1 MQQDVTAYLRSRFQ
15 DELSEKFGHVD
26 ASCKDLARL
35 RITTYDPDCV
45 ANEKATT
52 WQGATEWGKPKTR
65 RELIADKCERAFE
78 RSKLNELATLFGGLR
93 DGKAGDAQVGAALT
107 CLALASRG
115 NVYGRVYSETFYPLR
130 SQNVVVGKAGA
141 GKTTMVMSIMD
152 VAKKLEVKLIKPAS
166 DASLSHYVANAGATY
181 HDADKTWTPKET
193 PNSLFEIVDEAGISR
208 GVDKRRDYAAK
219 MGAIRRELFG
229 DKIII
234 SSALTREAPDFPVPT
249 RYTSLMLATT
259 KSWAD
264 AMTADDAQ
272 AGDARRIL
280 EFWLPSSC
288 DEAKSDEEAMRMIMQ
303 SGRKEANIDAIW
315 EILEPV
321 ANRCVFTKL
330 LPLRCSLD
338 EATEIFC
345 LLEKYKHV
353 LGDIDERVAF
363 GSTVFAVLAAHNALL
378 RGSDYIEA
386 EDLQVGAAI
395 ACGVLE
401 NRIKIRNLG
410 AAPIE
415 TEEMKVIREIR
426 QFLEGRS
433 VRLDVLSRRYQ
444 SAQRLEDGSV
454 IRLAITQNSVLTIV
468 LGMIQ
473 PILLVSLV
481 AVILAL
487 VLASRVSKAVVR
499 PLNELNLD
507 EPLNNESFDELSPLL
522 RRIDSQQRQL
532 KGQALELKQKQDE
545 FLAVTSNMSEGLVLL
560 NAGGMILSINN
571 AALNILGAD
580 KSCVGE
586 DILTVNRS
594 LEMQQ
599 LLEQAKNGSRS
610 ETKLCLSGR
619 EYQLDAS
626 PIISKGNTGGV
637 ALLLFDI
644 TEQENA
650 EQLRREFTAN
660 VSHELKTPLHSIS
673 GCAELMKNGLV
684 KPEDTARFAGQ
695 IYSEAQRLIHL
706 VEDII
711 HLSRLD
717 EGAEDM
723 QRERI
728 DLYALSGSVMDS
740 LGNEAKENN
749 VSLELCGAQAFV
761 WGVRQLVSGMV
772 YNLCDNAIKYNRENG
787 SVKLTVSSEG
797 EYAALKVSDT
807 GIGIPPEH
815 QSRVFERFY
824 RVDKSHSKKVGGT
837 GLGLSIVKHS
847 AMVHNA
853 KIDLQSTP
861 GKGTS
866 ITVRFPKA

>member
-1 MQQDVTAYLRSRFQ
+1 MTKRIFRAICLVALAVFLASVTLIMGILYDYFSRVQ
-15 DELSEKFGHVD
+15 LDQ
-26 ASCKDLARL
+26 L
-35 RITTYDPDCV
+35 RI
-45 ANEKATT
+45 
-52 WQGATEWGKPKTR
+52 
-65 RELIADKCERAFE
+65 
-78 RSKLNELATLFGGLR
+78 
-93 DGKAGDAQVGAALT
+93 
-107 CLALASRG
+107 
-115 NVYGRVYSETFYPLR
+115 
-130 SQNVVVGKAGA
+130 
-141 GKTTMVMSIMD
+141 
-152 VAKKLEVKLIKPAS
+152 
-166 DASLSHYVANAGATY
+166 
-181 HDADKTWTPKET
+181 
-193 PNSLFEIVDEAGISR
+193 EAGLAAR
-208 GVDKRRDYAAK
+208 GVEENGADYFDGLDTQSYRITWI
-219 MGAIRRELFG
+219 GADGTVLF
-229 DKIII
+229 D
-234 SSALTREAPDFPVPT
+234 S
-249 RYTSLMLATT
+249 
-259 KSWAD
+259 KSDAD
-264 AMTADDAQ
+264 AMENHLEREEVKQ
-272 AGDARRIL
+272 AMVSG
-280 EFWLPSSC
+280 FGHSSRYSSTLM
-288 DEAKSDEEAMRMIMQ
+288 ER
-303 SGRKEANIDAIW
+303 
-315 EILEPV
+315 
-321 ANRCVFTKL
+321 L
-330 LPLRCSLD
+330 L
-338 EATEIFC
+338 
-345 LLEKYKHV
+345 Y
-353 LGDIDERVAF
+353 
-363 GSTVFAVLAAHNALL
+363 
-378 RGSDYIEA
+378 
-386 EDLQVGAAI
+386 
-395 ACGVLE
+395 
-401 NRIKIRNLG
+401 
-410 AAPIE
+410 
-415 TEEMKVIREIR
+415 
-426 QFLEGRS
+426 
-433 VRLDVLSRRYQ
+433 

-487 VLASRVSKAVVR
+487 VLASRVSKTVVR

-507 EPLNNESFDELSPLL
+507 EPLNNEGFDELSPLL

-532 KGQALELKQKQDE
+532 KGQALELKQKKDE

-586 DILTVNRS
+586 DMLTVNRS

-599 LLEQAKNGSRS
+599 LLEQAKNGKRS
-610 ETKLCLSGR
+610 ETKLRLSGR

-644 TEQENA
+644 TERENA

-728 DLYALSGSVMDS
+728 DLYALSGSVIDS
-740 LGNEAKENN
+740 LGNEAKENK

-797 EYAALKVSDT
+797 DYAVLNVSDT

-824 RVDKSHSKKVGGT
+824 RVDKSHSKEVGGT

-853 KIDLQSTP
+853 KIDLQSTQ

-866 ITVRFPKA
+866 ITLRFPKA

>member
-1 MQQDVTAYLRSRFQ
+1 MTKRIFRAICLVALAVFLASVTLIMGILYDYFSRVQQDQ
-15 DELSEKFGHVD
+15 
-26 ASCKDLARL
+26 L
-35 RITTYDPDCV
+35 RIE
-45 ANEKATT
+45 A
-52 WQGATEWGKPKTR
+52 G
-65 RELIADKCERAFE
+65 
-78 RSKLNELATLFGGLR
+78 LAARGVEEN
-93 DGKAGDAQVGAALT
+93 GKAYFDGLDTQSYRITWIGADGTVLFD
-107 CLALASRG
+107 S
-115 NVYGRVYSETFYPLR
+115 
-130 SQNVVVGKAGA
+130 K
-141 GKTTMVMSIMD
+141 
-152 VAKKLEVKLIKPAS
+152 S
-166 DASLSHYVANAGATY
+166 D
-181 HDADKTWTPKET
+181 
-193 PNSLFEIVDEAGISR
+193 
-208 GVDKRRDYAAK
+208 
-219 MGAIRRELFG
+219 
-229 DKIII
+229 
-234 SSALTREAPDFPVPT
+234 
-249 RYTSLMLATT
+249 
-259 KSWAD
+259 AD
-264 AMTADDAQ
+264 AMENHLEREEVKQ
-272 AGDARRIL
+272 AMVSG
-280 EFWLPSSC
+280 FGHSSRYSSTLM
-288 DEAKSDEEAMRMIMQ
+288 ER
-303 SGRKEANIDAIW
+303 
-315 EILEPV
+315 
-321 ANRCVFTKL
+321 L
-330 LPLRCSLD
+330 L
-338 EATEIFC
+338 
-345 LLEKYKHV
+345 Y
-353 LGDIDERVAF
+353 
-363 GSTVFAVLAAHNALL
+363 
-378 RGSDYIEA
+378 
-386 EDLQVGAAI
+386 
-395 ACGVLE
+395 
-401 NRIKIRNLG
+401 
-410 AAPIE
+410 
-415 TEEMKVIREIR
+415 
-426 QFLEGRS
+426 
-433 VRLDVLSRRYQ
+433 

-487 VLASRVSKAVVR
+487 VLASRVSKTVVR

-507 EPLNNESFDELSPLL
+507 EPLNNEGFDELSPLL

-586 DILTVNRS
+586 DMLTVNRS

-599 LLEQAKNGSRS
+599 LLEQAKNGKRS
-610 ETKLCLSGR
+610 ETKLRLSGR

-644 TEQENA
+644 TERENA

-695 IYSEAQRLIHL
+695 IYSEAQRLINL
-706 VEDII
+706 IEDII

-728 DLYALSGSVMDS
+728 DLYALSGSVIDS
-740 LGNEAKENN
+740 LGNEAKENK

-797 EYAALKVSDT
+797 DYAVLNVSDT

-824 RVDKSHSKKVGGT
+824 RVDKSHSKEVGGT

-853 KIDLQSTP
+853 KIDLQSTQ

-866 ITVRFPKA
+866 ITLRFPKA

>member
-1 MQQDVTAYLRSRFQ
+1 MTKRIFRAICLVALAVFLASVTLIMGILYDYFSRVQQDQ
-15 DELSEKFGHVD
+15 
-26 ASCKDLARL
+26 L
-35 RITTYDPDCV
+35 RIE
-45 ANEKATT
+45 A
-52 WQGATEWGKPKTR
+52 G
-65 RELIADKCERAFE
+65 
-78 RSKLNELATLFGGLR
+78 LAARG
-93 DGKAGDAQVGAALT
+93 VEENGAAYFDGLDT
-107 CLALASRG
+107 QSYRI
-115 NVYGRVYSETFYPLR
+115 TWI
-130 SQNVVVGKAGA
+130 GA
-141 GKTTMVMSIMD
+141 DGTVLFDSK
-152 VAKKLEVKLIKPAS
+152 S
-166 DASLSHYVANAGATY
+166 D
-181 HDADKTWTPKET
+181 
-193 PNSLFEIVDEAGISR
+193 
-208 GVDKRRDYAAK
+208 
-219 MGAIRRELFG
+219 
-229 DKIII
+229 
-234 SSALTREAPDFPVPT
+234 
-249 RYTSLMLATT
+249 
-259 KSWAD
+259 AD
-264 AMTADDAQ
+264 AMENHLEREEVKQ
-272 AGDARRIL
+272 AMASG
-280 EFWLPSSC
+280 FGHSSRYSSTLM
-288 DEAKSDEEAMRMIMQ
+288 ER
-303 SGRKEANIDAIW
+303 
-315 EILEPV
+315 
-321 ANRCVFTKL
+321 L
-330 LPLRCSLD
+330 L
-338 EATEIFC
+338 
-345 LLEKYKHV
+345 Y
-353 LGDIDERVAF
+353 
-363 GSTVFAVLAAHNALL
+363 
-378 RGSDYIEA
+378 
-386 EDLQVGAAI
+386 
-395 ACGVLE
+395 
-401 NRIKIRNLG
+401 
-410 AAPIE
+410 
-415 TEEMKVIREIR
+415 
-426 QFLEGRS
+426 
-433 VRLDVLSRRYQ
+433 

-487 VLASRVSKAVVR
+487 VLASRVSKTVVR

-507 EPLNNESFDELSPLL
+507 EPLNNEGFDELSPLL

-532 KGQALELKQKQDE
+532 KGQALELKQKKDE

-586 DILTVNRS
+586 DMLTVNRS

-599 LLEQAKNGSRS
+599 LLEQAKNGKRS
-610 ETKLCLSGR
+610 ETKLRLSGR

-644 TEQENA
+644 TERENA

-728 DLYALSGSVMDS
+728 DLYALSDSVIDS
-740 LGNEAKENN
+740 LGNEAKENK
-749 VSLELCGAQAFV
+749 VSLELCGGPAYV

-797 EYAALKVSDT
+797 DYAVLNVSDT

-824 RVDKSHSKKVGGT
+824 RVDKSHSKEVGGT